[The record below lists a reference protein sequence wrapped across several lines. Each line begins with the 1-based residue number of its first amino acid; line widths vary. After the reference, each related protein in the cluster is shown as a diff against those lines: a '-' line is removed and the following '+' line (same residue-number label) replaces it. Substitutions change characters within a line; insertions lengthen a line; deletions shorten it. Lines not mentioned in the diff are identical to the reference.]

1 MGSQLE
7 SVSLYFNRK
16 SVVRFREN
24 SRHYILILRV
34 IIYYKLTAAERMPVR
49 DWEKL
54 AAKGRKLF
62 YGRGFLPVAFVVQ

>member
-49 DWEKL
+49 GWEKL

>member
-1 MGSQLE
+1 MGISSITCGDGRL
-7 SVSLYFNRK
+7 NGAD
-16 SVVRFREN
+16 
-24 SRHYILILRV
+24 
-34 IIYYKLTAAERMPVR
+34 AAERMPVR